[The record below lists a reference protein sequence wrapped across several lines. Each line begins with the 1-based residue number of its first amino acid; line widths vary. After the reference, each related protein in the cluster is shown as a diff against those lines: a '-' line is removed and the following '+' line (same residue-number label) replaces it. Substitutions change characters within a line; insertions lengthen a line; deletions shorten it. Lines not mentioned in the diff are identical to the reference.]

1 MIVELTHM
9 GTLQI
14 ERAREGYE
22 ATLFRGGLSD
32 HSHYWAKTLDEAVA
46 RALDVE
52 RVVYEKNERALA
64 KMSTK

>member
-22 ATLFRGGLSD
+22 ATLFRGPSD
-32 HSHYWAKTLDEAVA
+32 HSHYWAKTLDEAVT